1 MKRYILIFILALIT
15 TLFISICRI
24 SVLSNELKATQENL
38 ASVEQ
43 ELKELKC
50 NPVMDSLSKWDIF
63 TLALMKVESEY
74 KPNAVSSVG
83 AKGYFQ
89 FMPIYVNEV
98 NRFHNTNYVYE
109 DVVKSFELSNEVFI
123 LMQEAHNKDYNMDKA
138 LTLHNGEHKWYKKRV
153 YDAMEDIKLYEEMR
167 QKVKTANV
175 SI

>member
-1 MKRYILIFILALIT
+1 MKRYSLIFILALIT

-24 SVLSNELKATQENL
+24 SVLSNELKETQENL
-38 ASVEQ
+38 ESVEM

-50 NPVMDSLSKWDIF
+50 KPDSLSKWDIF

-109 DVVKSFELSNEVFI
+109 DVVNSFELSHEVFI

-153 YDAMEDIKLYEEMR
+153 YNAMEDIALYEEMR
-167 QKVKTANV
+167 QMVKTANM
-175 SI
+175 SRI

>member
-1 MKRYILIFILALIT
+1 MKRYSLIFILALIT

-38 ASVEQ
+38 ASVEM

-50 NPVMDSLSKWDIF
+50 KPDSLSNWDIF
-63 TLALMKVESEY
+63 TLALIKVESEY

-109 DVVKSFELSNEVFI
+109 DVVNSFELSHEVFI

-153 YDAMEDIKLYEEMR
+153 YNAMEDIALYEEMR
-167 QKVKTANV
+167 QMVKTANM
-175 SI
+175 SRI

>member
-1 MKRYILIFILALIT
+1 MKRYSLIFILALIT

-38 ASVEQ
+38 ASVEM

-50 NPVMDSLSKWDIF
+50 KPDSLSNWDIF
-63 TLALMKVESEY
+63 TLALIKVESEY

-109 DVVKSFELSNEVFI
+109 DVVNSFELSHEVFI

-153 YDAMEDIKLYEEMR
+153 YNAMEDIALYEEMR
-167 QKVKTANV
+167 QMLKTVNM
-175 SI
+175 SRI

>member
-1 MKRYILIFILALIT
+1 MKRYSLIFILALIT

-38 ASVEQ
+38 ASVEM
-43 ELKELKC
+43 ELKELKHK
-50 NPVMDSLSKWDIF
+50 PDSLSEWDIF

-109 DVVKSFELSNEVFI
+109 DVVNSFELSHEVFI

-153 YDAMEDIKLYEEMR
+153 YNAMEDIELYEEMR
-167 QKVKTANV
+167 QMLKTVNM
-175 SI
+175 SRI

>member
-1 MKRYILIFILALIT
+1 MKRYSLIFILALIT

-38 ASVEQ
+38 ASVEM

-50 NPVMDSLSKWDIF
+50 KPDSLSKWDIF
-63 TLALMKVESEY
+63 TLALIKVESEY

-109 DVVKSFELSNEVFI
+109 DVVNSFELSHEVYI

-153 YDAMEDIKLYEEMR
+153 YNAMEDIALYEEMR
-167 QKVKTANV
+167 QMVKTANM
-175 SI
+175 SRI

>member
-1 MKRYILIFILALIT
+1 MKRYSLIFILALIT

-38 ASVEQ
+38 ESVEM

-50 NPVMDSLSKWDIF
+50 KPDSLSNWDIF

-109 DVVKSFELSNEVFI
+109 DVVNSFELSHEVFI

-153 YDAMEDIKLYEEMR
+153 YNAMEDIALYEEMR
-167 QKVKTANV
+167 QMVKTANM
-175 SI
+175 SRI

>member
-1 MKRYILIFILALIT
+1 MKRYSLIFILALIT

-38 ASVEQ
+38 ESVEM

-50 NPVMDSLSKWDIF
+50 KPDSLSEWDIF

-109 DVVKSFELSNEVFI
+109 DVVNSFELSHEVFI

-153 YDAMEDIKLYEEMR
+153 YNAMEDIALYEEMR
-167 QKVKTANV
+167 QMVKTANM
-175 SI
+175 SRI

>member
-1 MKRYILIFILALIT
+1 MKRYSLIFILALII

-38 ASVEQ
+38 ASVEM

-50 NPVMDSLSKWDIF
+50 KPDSLSNWDIF
-63 TLALMKVESEY
+63 TLALIKVESEY

-109 DVVKSFELSNEVFI
+109 DVVNSFELSHEVFI

-153 YDAMEDIKLYEEMR
+153 YNAMEDIALYEEMR
-167 QKVKTANV
+167 QMVKTANM
-175 SI
+175 SRI

>member
-1 MKRYILIFILALIT
+1 MKRYTLIFILALIA

-38 ASVEQ
+38 ASVEM

-50 NPVMDSLSKWDIF
+50 KPDSLSKWDIF
-63 TLALMKVESEY
+63 TLALIKVESEY

-109 DVVKSFELSNEVFI
+109 DVVNSFELSHEVFI

-153 YDAMEDIKLYEEMR
+153 YNAMEDIALYEEMR
-167 QKVKTANV
+167 QMVKTANM
-175 SI
+175 SRI

>member
-1 MKRYILIFILALIT
+1 MKRYTLIFILALIA

-38 ASVEQ
+38 ASVER
-43 ELKELKC
+43 ELKELKYK
-50 NPVMDSLSKWDIF
+50 PDSLSKWDIF
-63 TLALMKVESEY
+63 TLALIKVESEY

-109 DVVKSFELSNEVFI
+109 DVVNSFELSHEVFI

-153 YDAMEDIKLYEEMR
+153 YNAMEDIALYEEMR
-167 QKVKTANV
+167 QMVKTANM
-175 SI
+175 SRI

>member
-1 MKRYILIFILALIT
+1 MKRYSLIFILALIT

-38 ASVEQ
+38 ASVEM

-50 NPVMDSLSKWDIF
+50 KPDSLSKWDIF
-63 TLALMKVESEY
+63 TLALIKVESEY

-109 DVVKSFELSNEVFI
+109 DVVNSFELSHEVFI

-153 YDAMEDIKLYEEMR
+153 YNAMEDIALYEEMR
-167 QKVKTANV
+167 QMVKTANM
-175 SI
+175 SRI

>member
-1 MKRYILIFILALIT
+1 MKRYTLIFILALIA

-38 ASVEQ
+38 ASVEM

-50 NPVMDSLSKWDIF
+50 KPDSLSNWDIF
-63 TLALMKVESEY
+63 TLALIKVESEY

-109 DVVKSFELSNEVFI
+109 DVVNSFELSHEVFI

-138 LTLHNGEHKWYKKRV
+138 LTLHNGEHKLYKKRV
-153 YDAMEDIKLYEEMR
+153 YNAMEDIALYEEMR
-167 QKVKTANV
+167 QMVKTANM
-175 SI
+175 SRI

>member
-1 MKRYILIFILALIT
+1 MKRYSLIFILALIA

-38 ASVEQ
+38 ASVEM

-50 NPVMDSLSKWDIF
+50 KPDSLSNWDIF
-63 TLALMKVESEY
+63 TLALIKVESEY

-109 DVVKSFELSNEVFI
+109 DVVNSFELSHEVFI

-153 YDAMEDIKLYEEMR
+153 YNAMEDIALYEEMR
-167 QKVKTANV
+167 QMVKTANM
-175 SI
+175 SRI

>member
-1 MKRYILIFILALIT
+1 MKRYTLIFILALIA

-38 ASVEQ
+38 ASVEM

-50 NPVMDSLSKWDIF
+50 KPDSLSKWDIF
-63 TLALMKVESEY
+63 TLALIKVESEY
-74 KPNAVSSVG
+74 KPNVVSSVG

-109 DVVKSFELSNEVFI
+109 DVVNSFELSHEVFI

-153 YDAMEDIKLYEEMR
+153 YNAMEDIALYEEMR
-167 QKVKTANV
+167 QMVKTANM
-175 SI
+175 SRI

>member
-1 MKRYILIFILALIT
+1 MKRYSLIFILALIA

-38 ASVEQ
+38 ASVEM

-50 NPVMDSLSKWDIF
+50 KPDSLSKWDIF
-63 TLALMKVESEY
+63 TLALIKVESEY

-109 DVVKSFELSNEVFI
+109 DVVNSFELSHEVFI

-153 YDAMEDIKLYEEMR
+153 YNAMEDIALYEEMR
-167 QKVKTANV
+167 QMVKTANM
-175 SI
+175 SRI

>member
-1 MKRYILIFILALIT
+1 MKRYSLIFILALIT

-38 ASVEQ
+38 ASVEM

-50 NPVMDSLSKWDIF
+50 KPDSLSEWDIF
-63 TLALMKVESEY
+63 TLALIKVESEY

-109 DVVKSFELSNEVFI
+109 DVVNSFELSHEVFI

-153 YDAMEDIKLYEEMR
+153 YNAMEDIALYEEMR
-167 QKVKTANV
+167 QMVKTANM
-175 SI
+175 SRI

>member
-1 MKRYILIFILALIT
+1 MKKYSLIFILALIA

-38 ASVEQ
+38 ASVEM

-50 NPVMDSLSKWDIF
+50 KPDSLSEWDIF

-89 FMPIYVNEV
+89 FMPIYINEV

-109 DVVKSFELSNEVFI
+109 DVVNSFELSHEVFI

-153 YDAMEDIKLYEEMR
+153 YNAMEDIALYEEMR
-167 QKVKTANV
+167 QMVKTANM
-175 SI
+175 SRI

>member
-1 MKRYILIFILALIT
+1 MKRYSLIFILALIT

-38 ASVEQ
+38 ASVEM
-43 ELKELKC
+43 ELKELKHK
-50 NPVMDSLSKWDIF
+50 PDSLSKWDIF

-109 DVVKSFELSNEVFI
+109 DVVNSFELSHEVFI

-153 YDAMEDIKLYEEMR
+153 YNAMEDIALYEEMR
-167 QKVKTANV
+167 QMVKTANM
-175 SI
+175 SRI

>member
-1 MKRYILIFILALIT
+1 MKRYTLIFILALIA

-38 ASVEQ
+38 ASVEM

-50 NPVMDSLSKWDIF
+50 KPDSLSKWDIF
-63 TLALMKVESEY
+63 TLALIKVESEY

-89 FMPIYVNEV
+89 FMPIYVNVV

-109 DVVKSFELSNEVFI
+109 DVVNSFELSHEVFI

-153 YDAMEDIKLYEEMR
+153 YNAMEDIALYEEMR
-167 QKVKTANV
+167 QMVKTANM
-175 SI
+175 SRI

>member
-1 MKRYILIFILALIT
+1 MKRYSLIFILALIT

-38 ASVEQ
+38 ASVEM

-50 NPVMDSLSKWDIF
+50 KPNSLSNWDIF
-63 TLALMKVESEY
+63 TLALIKVKSEY

-109 DVVKSFELSNEVFI
+109 DVVNSFELSHEVFI

-153 YDAMEDIKLYEEMR
+153 YNAMEDIALYEEMR
-167 QKVKTANV
+167 QMLKTVNM
-175 SI
+175 SRI

>member
-1 MKRYILIFILALIT
+1 MKRYSLIFILALII

-38 ASVEQ
+38 ASVEM

-50 NPVMDSLSKWDIF
+50 KPDSLSNWDIF
-63 TLALMKVESEY
+63 TLALIKVESEY

-109 DVVKSFELSNEVFI
+109 DVVNSFELSHEVFI

-153 YDAMEDIKLYEEMR
+153 YNAMEDIALYEEMR
-167 QKVKTANV
+167 QMLKTVNM
-175 SI
+175 SRI

>member
-1 MKRYILIFILALIT
+1 MKKYSLIFILALIA

-38 ASVEQ
+38 ASVEM

-50 NPVMDSLSKWDIF
+50 KPDSLSNWDIF
-63 TLALMKVESEY
+63 TLALIKVESEY

-89 FMPIYVNEV
+89 FMPIYINEV

-109 DVVKSFELSNEVFI
+109 DVVNSFELSHEVFI

-153 YDAMEDIKLYEEMR
+153 YNAMEDIALYEEMR
-167 QKVKTANV
+167 QMVKTANM
-175 SI
+175 SRI

>member
-1 MKRYILIFILALIT
+1 MKRYTLIFILALIA

-38 ASVEQ
+38 ASVEM

-50 NPVMDSLSKWDIF
+50 KPDSLSNWDIF
-63 TLALMKVESEY
+63 TLALIKVESEY

-109 DVVKSFELSNEVFI
+109 DVVNSFELSHEVFI

-153 YDAMEDIKLYEEMR
+153 YNAMEDIALYEEMR
-167 QKVKTANV
+167 QMVKTANM
-175 SI
+175 SRI

>member
-1 MKRYILIFILALIT
+1 MKRYSLIFILALIT

-38 ASVEQ
+38 ASVEM

-50 NPVMDSLSKWDIF
+50 KPDSLSEWDIF

-109 DVVKSFELSNEVFI
+109 DVVNSFELSHEVFI

-153 YDAMEDIKLYEEMR
+153 YNAMEDIALYEEMR
-167 QKVKTANV
+167 QMVKTANM
-175 SI
+175 SRI

>member
-1 MKRYILIFILALIT
+1 MKRYTLIFILALIA

-38 ASVEQ
+38 ASVER

-50 NPVMDSLSKWDIF
+50 KPDSLSKWDIF
-63 TLALMKVESEY
+63 TLALIKVESEY

-109 DVVKSFELSNEVFI
+109 DVVNSFELSHEVFI

-153 YDAMEDIKLYEEMR
+153 YNAMEDIALYEEMR
-167 QKVKTANV
+167 QMVKTANM
-175 SI
+175 SRI

>member
-1 MKRYILIFILALIT
+1 MKRYSLIFILALIT

-38 ASVEQ
+38 ASVEM

-50 NPVMDSLSKWDIF
+50 KPDSLSEWDIF

-109 DVVKSFELSNEVFI
+109 DVVNSFELSHEVFI

-153 YDAMEDIKLYEEMR
+153 YNAMEDIALYEEMR
-167 QKVKTANV
+167 QMLKTVNM
-175 SI
+175 SHI

>member
-1 MKRYILIFILALIT
+1 MKRYSLIFILALIT

-38 ASVEQ
+38 ASVEM

-50 NPVMDSLSKWDIF
+50 KPDSLSNWDIF
-63 TLALMKVESEY
+63 TLALIKVESEY

-109 DVVKSFELSNEVFI
+109 DVVNSFELSHEVFI

-153 YDAMEDIKLYEEMR
+153 YNAMEDIELYEEMR
-167 QKVKTANV
+167 QMLKTVNM
-175 SI
+175 SRI

>member
-1 MKRYILIFILALIT
+1 MKRYTLIFILALIA

-38 ASVEQ
+38 ASVEM

-50 NPVMDSLSKWDIF
+50 KPDSLSKWDIF
-63 TLALMKVESEY
+63 TLALIKVESEY

-98 NRFHNTNYVYE
+98 NRFHNTNYVY
-109 DVVKSFELSNEVFI
+109 
-123 LMQEAHNKDYNMDKA
+123 
-138 LTLHNGEHKWYKKRV
+138 
-153 YDAMEDIKLYEEMR
+153 
-167 QKVKTANV
+167 
-175 SI
+175 

>member
-1 MKRYILIFILALIT
+1 MKRYSLIFILALIT

-38 ASVEQ
+38 ASVEM

-50 NPVMDSLSKWDIF
+50 KPDSLSKWDIF

-109 DVVKSFELSNEVFI
+109 DVVNSFELSHEVFI

-153 YDAMEDIKLYEEMR
+153 YNAMEDIALYEEMR
-167 QKVKTANV
+167 QMVKTANM
-175 SI
+175 SRI

>member
-1 MKRYILIFILALIT
+1 MKRYSLIFILALIA

-38 ASVEQ
+38 ASVEM

-50 NPVMDSLSKWDIF
+50 KPDSLSNWYIF
-63 TLALMKVESEY
+63 TLALIKVESEY

-109 DVVKSFELSNEVFI
+109 DVVNSFELSHEVFI

-153 YDAMEDIKLYEEMR
+153 YNAMEDIALYEEMR
-167 QKVKTANV
+167 QMVKTANM
-175 SI
+175 SRI

>member
-1 MKRYILIFILALIT
+1 MKKYSLIFILALIT

-38 ASVEQ
+38 ASVEM

-50 NPVMDSLSKWDIF
+50 KPDSLSEWDIF

-109 DVVKSFELSNEVFI
+109 DVVNSFELSHEVFI

-153 YDAMEDIKLYEEMR
+153 YNAMEDIALYEEMR
-167 QKVKTANV
+167 QMLKTVNM
-175 SI
+175 SRI

>member
-1 MKRYILIFILALIT
+1 MKRYSLIFILALIT

-38 ASVEQ
+38 ASVEM

-50 NPVMDSLSKWDIF
+50 KPDSLSEWDIF

-109 DVVKSFELSNEVFI
+109 DVVNSFELSHEVFI

-153 YDAMEDIKLYEEMR
+153 YNAMEDIELYEEMR
-167 QKVKTANV
+167 QMLKTVNM
-175 SI
+175 SRI

>member
-1 MKRYILIFILALIT
+1 MKRYSLIFILALIT

-38 ASVEQ
+38 ASVEM

-50 NPVMDSLSKWDIF
+50 NPDSLSEWDIF

-109 DVVKSFELSNEVFI
+109 DVVNSFELSHEVFI

-153 YDAMEDIKLYEEMR
+153 YNAMEDIELYEEMR
-167 QKVKTANV
+167 QMLKTVNM
-175 SI
+175 SRI

>member
-1 MKRYILIFILALIT
+1 MKRYSLIFILALIT

-38 ASVEQ
+38 ASVEM

-50 NPVMDSLSKWDIF
+50 KPDSLSKWDIF
-63 TLALMKVESEY
+63 TLALIKVESEY

-109 DVVKSFELSNEVFI
+109 DVVNSFELSHEVFI

-153 YDAMEDIKLYEEMR
+153 YNAMEDIALYEEMR
-167 QKVKTANV
+167 QMVKTANMS

>member
-1 MKRYILIFILALIT
+1 MKRYSLIFILALIT

-38 ASVEQ
+38 ASVEM

-50 NPVMDSLSKWDIF
+50 KPDSLSNWDIF
-63 TLALMKVESEY
+63 TLALIKVESEY

-83 AKGYFQ
+83 AKGDFQ

-109 DVVKSFELSNEVFI
+109 DVVNSFELSHEVFI

-153 YDAMEDIKLYEEMR
+153 YNAMEDIALYEEMR
-167 QKVKTANV
+167 QMVKTANM
-175 SI
+175 SRI

>member
-1 MKRYILIFILALIT
+1 MKRYSLIFILALIT

-38 ASVEQ
+38 ASVEM

-50 NPVMDSLSKWDIF
+50 KPESLAEWDIF

-109 DVVKSFELSNEVFI
+109 DVVNSFELSHEVFI

-153 YDAMEDIKLYEEMR
+153 YNAMEDIALYEEMR
-167 QKVKTANV
+167 QMLKTVNM
-175 SI
+175 SRI

>member
-1 MKRYILIFILALIT
+1 MKRYSLIFILALIT

-38 ASVEQ
+38 ASVEM

-50 NPVMDSLSKWDIF
+50 KPDSLSEWDIF

-109 DVVKSFELSNEVFI
+109 DVVNSFELSHEVFI

-153 YDAMEDIKLYEEMR
+153 YNAMEDIALYEEMR
-167 QKVKTANV
+167 QMLKTVNM
-175 SI
+175 SRI

>member
-1 MKRYILIFILALIT
+1 MKRYSLIFILALIT

-38 ASVEQ
+38 ESVEM

-50 NPVMDSLSKWDIF
+50 KPDSLSNWDIF
-63 TLALMKVESEY
+63 TLALIKVESEY

-109 DVVKSFELSNEVFI
+109 DVVNSFELSHEVFI

-153 YDAMEDIKLYEEMR
+153 YNAMEDIALYEEMR
-167 QKVKTANV
+167 QMVKTANM
-175 SI
+175 SRI

>member
-1 MKRYILIFILALIT
+1 MKRYSLIFILALIA

-38 ASVEQ
+38 ASVEM

-50 NPVMDSLSKWDIF
+50 KPDSLSEWDIF
-63 TLALMKVESEY
+63 TLALIKVESEY

-89 FMPIYVNEV
+89 FMPIYINEV

-109 DVVKSFELSNEVFI
+109 DVVNSFELSHEVFI

-153 YDAMEDIKLYEEMR
+153 YNAMEDIELYEEMR
-167 QKVKTANV
+167 QMLKTVNM
-175 SI
+175 SRI

>member
-1 MKRYILIFILALIT
+1 MKRYSLIFILALIT

-38 ASVEQ
+38 ESVEM

-50 NPVMDSLSKWDIF
+50 KPDSLSEWDIF
-63 TLALMKVESEY
+63 TLALIKVESEY

-109 DVVKSFELSNEVFI
+109 DVVNSFELSHEVFI

-153 YDAMEDIKLYEEMR
+153 YNAMEDIALYEEMR
-167 QKVKTANV
+167 QMVKTANM
-175 SI
+175 SRI